1 MSSLKQ
7 HWLGWA
13 LGGAALLGVAA
24 LPLATH
30 SAYGEENEHNPHI
43 HRALE
48 ALHEA
53 HDEISNA
60 PHNFHG
66 KRREALDVL
75 DHAIQKLDEIKDYD
89 N

>member
-1 MSSLKQ
+1 MSKLKQ
-7 HWLGWA
+7 HWLSLT
-13 LGGAALLGVAA
+13 LGSAARVAVAA
-24 LPLATH
+24 FPLATH
-30 SAYGEENEHNPHI
+30 SAYADDNGHNPHI
-43 HRALE
+43 RHALE

-66 KRREALDVL
+66 QRREALDVL